1 MPEETILSR
10 IKSPADLKQLTYP
23 EMTALCGEIR
33 DFLIQTVSQTGGH
46 LSSNLG
52 VVELT
57 VALHKVFDTPLD
69 RLVWDVGHQC
79 YPHKLLTGR
88 MEQFHTLRQ
97 ENGLGGFPRPSESEY
112 DTFIAGHSSTSISAA
127 NGMAK
132 AKTLAG
138 EDGYVVAIIGDG
150 ALTGGLAYEG
160 LSNAGRSKD
169 KLVVV
174 LNDNRMSISRNVGFV
189 ARYLANL
196 RAKPR
201 YVRFKNA
208 FVNFLSHIPLLGK
221 GLYNCLIRVKTKLKQ
236 AVYKNS
242 SMFEQMGFHYLGP
255 IDGHDLK
262 DLTRAMETAKKIN
275 RPVLLHVETIKG
287 KGYTFAAESPDRY
300 HGVGKF
306 DVETGQAPESAPSFS
321 TTFGECLCRLAKDDP
336 EICAITAAMNG
347 TAIDADWT
355 GTLAT
360 GSVVLTDLNTAVA
373 AEGTQ
378 DAIDAVKAELENG
391 TRQVFDVNTFTVDGS
406 KLDTYKADV
415 DTDADYTPDTEV
427 IVDGAFRESTFR
439 SAPYFDLRID
449 GITLLDEVYG

>member
-150 ALTGGLAYEG
+150 GTSASSPA
-160 LSNAGRSKD
+160 
-169 KLVVV
+169 
-174 LNDNRMSISRNVGFV
+174 ISPTCGPSP
-189 ARYLANL
+189 A
-196 RAKPR
+196 
-201 YVRFKNA
+201 
-208 FVNFLSHIPLLGK
+208 
-221 GLYNCLIRVKTKLKQ
+221 
-236 AVYKNS
+236 
-242 SMFEQMGFHYLGP
+242 MF
-255 IDGHDLK
+255 
-262 DLTRAMETAKKIN
+262 
-275 RPVLLHVETIKG
+275 
-287 KGYTFAAESPDRY
+287 
-300 HGVGKF
+300 
-306 DVETGQAPESAPSFS
+306 
-321 TTFGECLCRLAKDDP
+321 
-336 EICAITAAMNG
+336 
-347 TAIDADWT
+347 
-355 GTLAT
+355 
-360 GSVVLTDLNTAVA
+360 
-373 AEGTQ
+373 
-378 DAIDAVKAELENG
+378 
-391 TRQVFDVNTFTVDGS
+391 GS
-406 KLDTYKADV
+406 KM
-415 DTDADYTPDTEV
+415 
-427 IVDGAFRESTFR
+427 
-439 SAPYFDLRID
+439 
-449 GITLLDEVYG
+449 LLAIFCPTSPCSVRGCTTA